1 MERMLEHIEKID
13 ESIIAL
19 GHLAD
24 IDDELEL
31 PTVQHVIDLIQCDMV
46 DHLEAIFQVA
56 RSWREQQ
63 AQEAQA
69 RQEARKLATRI
80 EAAQTTLE
88 RVTHEIL
95 DAAAKNQDAAI
106 GQHIART
113 ACEIGAAMRI
123 LRGQDD
129 VVELRIGRA

>member
-1 MERMLEHIEKID
+1 MDSMLEHIEKID

-31 PTVQHVIDLIQCDMV
+31 PTVQHVIDLIQCDMS
-46 DHLEAIFQVA
+46 DHLEAVFQAA
-56 RSWREQQ
+56 RKWREEQ
-63 AQEAQA
+63 AAEAQA

-95 DAAAKNQDAAI
+95 DAAVKNQDAAI
-106 GQHIART
+106 GQHIARA
-113 ACEIGAAMRI
+113 ACEIGAAMRV

-129 VVELRIGRA
+129 LVELRIGRA

>member
-1 MERMLEHIEKID
+1 MTHLFEKIEKLD
-13 ESIIAL
+13 KGLIAL

-24 IDDELEL
+24 TDAELDVS
-31 PTVQHVIDLIQCDMV
+31 TVQHMVDLIQCDMV

-88 RVTHEIL
+88 RVTNEVL
-95 DAAAKNQDAAI
+95 AASSKNQDREI
-106 GQHIART
+106 GQHIARA
-113 ACEIGAAMRI
+113 ACEIGAAMRV
-123 LRGQDD
+123 LRGQDE

>member
-1 MERMLEHIEKID
+1 MNAMLKNIEKLD
-13 ESIIAL
+13 TSLIAL

-31 PTVQHVIDLIQCDMV
+31 STVQHMLDIIQSDMS
-46 DHLEAIFQVA
+46 DRLEAVFQAA
-56 RSWREQQ
+56 RKLQEQQ
-63 AQEAQA
+63 AEEAQA
-69 RQEARKLATRI
+69 RQEAQRLAARI

-95 DAAAKNQDAAI
+95 EAASKNQDAAT

-113 ACEIGAAMRI
+113 ACEIGAAMRV